1 MYDDIATLKSYGAPT
16 YDSYGNAVRVAQ
28 ERDVFVQPRSVY
40 ASEFYQA
47 AQNGLKPSITL
58 YLTNR
63 EDYQGEKS
71 LTYQGKD
78 YTVIR
83 VDWKAQRDGISLVC
97 EERVN
102 DAG

>member
-63 EDYQGEKS
+63 EDYQGEKV

-102 DAG
+102 DAV

>member
-63 EDYQGEKS
+63 EDYQGEKV

>member
-71 LTYQGKD
+71 LTYQGKE